1 MDFKNI
7 LIKLLAAWG
16 VISLLYY
23 WEIFEQFGSLVFH
36 VYGALTVVVTI
47 IGAVLLVL
55 IVLNRKK

>member
-7 LIKLLAAWG
+7 LIKLLAAYG

-23 WEIFEQFGSLVFH
+23 WEIFRILEFH
-36 VYGALTVVVTI
+36 VFGALTVVVTV

-55 IVLNRKK
+55 TVLNRKK